1 MTRVAR
7 STSASAR
14 RVDSV
19 LHARWRVGLCGSLEL
34 TIAPAVGVQGDGLAV
49 ASVVLTS
56 APALVLGASRWTLLG
71 ALEESGLEAVFVVHS
86 VTQAENGAPEA
97 ASCPLEG
104 FLEGSTVTVCDPSS
118 DSPLVL
124 TDLPQRLGLKGGT
137 YVLESIH
144 ARF

>member
-104 FLEGSTVTVCDPSS
+104 STVTVCDPSS